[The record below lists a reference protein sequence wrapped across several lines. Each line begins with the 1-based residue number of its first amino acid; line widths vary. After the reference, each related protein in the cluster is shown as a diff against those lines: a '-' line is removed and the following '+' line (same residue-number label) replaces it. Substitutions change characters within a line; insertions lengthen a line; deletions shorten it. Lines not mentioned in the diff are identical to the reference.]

1 MDHELYR
8 YRALKQRPLADV
20 GHIGGK
26 GGIWHPEH
34 EAGRGQVSSPAVGGR
49 AALRAYVVLFL
60 EHWEAEP
67 APETL
72 RDPRF
77 VGEYG
82 SFKPDYR
89 SWTQREY
96 GLRVGIFRVMD
107 TLREAGIRPVVA
119 ANARA
124 VQRLPRLVEI
134 LQDMGCEWVGH
145 GLAATELMHS
155 RLSIEEQ
162 RAHIRNSLT
171 AVETATGTQV
181 QGWLSQDWGTTPHT
195 CGLLAEAGLRYTLDW
210 CNDDEPYPLL
220 TEPPLWAVPMSA
232 EWDDVQCQWFRH
244 LAPHDHAA
252 LALQAFD
259 QLRQECAEGARS
271 AVFGLPV
278 HPWVTGM
285 SSRIG
290 AFKRLLSD
298 LRSRDGVQWC
308 LPSEILNN
316 LPAREASAGMPQPAP

>member
-20 GHIGGK
+20 GHDS
-26 GGIWHPEH
+26 
-34 EAGRGQVSSPAVGGR
+34 GQVRVSSPAADGLV
-49 AALRAYVVLFL
+49 ALQAFVVLFL
-60 EHWEAEP
+60 EHWVAEP
-67 APETL
+67 APEAL

-82 SFKPDYR
+82 SFSPDYR

-107 TLREAGIRPVVA
+107 ALREAGLRPVVA
-119 ANARA
+119 ANALA
-124 VQRLPRLVEI
+124 VQRLPRLVQQ

-145 GLAATELMHS
+145 GMAATELMHS
-155 RLSIEEQ
+155 RLSVEEQ
-162 RAHIRNSLT
+162 RVHIRCSLE
-171 AVETATGTQV
+171 ALQEATGTQV

-195 CGLLAEAGLRYTLDW
+195 FALLAEAGLRYTLDW
-210 CNDDEPYPLL
+210 CNDDQPYPLL
-220 TEPPLWAVPMSA
+220 TEPALWAVPMSA

-244 LAPHDHAA
+244 LAPRDHAA

-259 QLRQECAEGARS
+259 RLRQECADGTRS

-290 AFKRLLSD
+290 AFKRLLSE
-298 LRSRDGVQWC
+298 LRSRPGVKWC
-308 LPSEILNN
+308 VPSEIL
-316 LPAREASAGMPQPAP
+316 LDLQTGAPSICAPQTAP

>member
-8 YRALKQRPLADV
+8 YRALQKWPLAHV
-20 GHIGGK
+20 GL
-26 GGIWHPEH
+26 
-34 EAGRGQVSSPAVGGR
+34 GRGHALGPHPGETTPH
-49 AALRAYVVLFL
+49 ALRAFVVLFL

-67 APETL
+67 PSGHI

-82 SFKPDYR
+82 SFTPDYR

-107 TLREAGIRPVVA
+107 ALREAGIRPVVA
-119 ANARA
+119 ANALA
-124 VQRLPRLVEI
+124 VQRLPGLVAR

-145 GLAATELMHS
+145 GMAATELMHS
-155 RLSIEEQ
+155 RMSVDEQ
-162 RAHIRNSLT
+162 GAHIGACLAAMQS
-171 AVETATGTQV
+171 ATGTRV
-181 QGWLSQDWGTTPHT
+181 QGWLSQDWGTTAHT
-195 CGLLAEAGLRYTLDW
+195 FGLLAEAGLRYTLDW
-210 CNDDEPYPLL
+210 CNDDQPYPLL
-220 TEPPLWAVPMSA
+220 TEPPLWAVPLSA

-244 LAPHDHAA
+244 LEPRDHAA

-259 QLRQECAEGARS
+259 RLRRECAEGGRS

-290 AFKRLLSD
+290 AFKRLLSE
-298 LRSRDGVQWC
+298 LRSREGVQWS
-308 LPSEILNN
+308 LPSEILND
-316 LPAREASAGMPQPAP
+316 LQAGAPSICAPQPAS